1 MGGACDH
8 GTGSRGDNQ
17 VIWGVSLSMRACSI
31 ADAPDLSFEPLIY
44 QPCQCG
50 ANWVPL
56 PRGPLGCRNG
66 AWMTK
71 LVVDNDNRF

>member
-44 QPCQCG
+44 QPCQHRASAAARAPG
-50 ANWVPL
+50 WSGVAAP
-56 PRGPLGCRNG
+56 PRQS
-66 AWMTK
+66 A
-71 LVVDNDNRF
+71 